1 MAEPIHMALDE
12 EIMFGYLYERMIPL
26 CEKFVL
32 AKYRGIH
39 GISELMI
46 FIEKV
51 TKNKVTFS
59 IRSAN
64 VNKVETLPLSYF
76 AESEQ
81 RKAILQVVEGLACSL
96 INDFGFTHPAVQ
108 HTSVDDTPLAAS
120 F

>member
-1 MAEPIHMALDE
+1 
-12 EIMFGYLYERMIPL
+12 
-26 CEKFVL
+26 
-32 AKYRGIH
+32 
-39 GISELMI
+39 
-46 FIEKV
+46 
-51 TKNKVTFS
+51 
-59 IRSAN
+59 
-64 VNKVETLPLSYF
+64 VETLPLSYF